1 MRTPLEISFHGISRS
16 ESIEEIIRSD
26 VAKLERLCDR
36 LISCHVGVK
45 LDQHSSVSGNPFR
58 VRVEM
63 RVPPGH
69 TLVVT
74 NTSGVKEAADD
85 LVTTVKNTF
94 KSAHRRLRQLVEK
107 QQGAMKSHPRQEI
120 GGIIVKMFSRE
131 GYGFLRSL
139 DGEEIYFHQNSVV
152 NDQFDQLDPGTGVSF
167 TTELG
172 DKGLQAS
179 SVQVIAKS
187 PEHRAAEGGDVDINS
202 PLGWQRQKI

>member
-1 MRTPLEISFHGISRS
+1 MRIPLEISFHGLSRS
-16 ESIEEIIRSD
+16 DSIEEIIRSD

-63 RVPPGH
+63 RIPPGH
-69 TLVVT
+69 TLVVS

-85 LVTTVKNTF
+85 LVTTVRNTF
-94 KSAHRRLRQLVEK
+94 KSAHRRLQQLVEK
-107 QQGAMKSHPRQEI
+107 QHGMLKSHPRQEV
-120 GGIIVKMFSRE
+120 GGIIVKMFSKE

-139 DGEEIYFHQNSVV
+139 DGEEIYFHRNSVV
-152 NDQFDQLDPGTGVSF
+152 NDQFDRLDPGTGVSF

-172 DKGLQAS
+172 DEGLQAT

-187 PEHRAAEGGDVDINS
+187 TEHPPAKGFDADKTS